1 LNIKIPVSSKS
12 GIVLMKG
19 AGVKREE
26 TCLQRK
32 ERMKMSRIFI
42 TKQNKS

>member
-1 LNIKIPVSSKS
+1 MNIKIPVSSKS
-12 GIVLMKG
+12 GVVLMKG
-19 AGVKREE
+19 EGVKREL
-26 TCLQRK
+26 TCFKRK